1 MDPVATEQKRNN
13 ARQKLMQSIL
23 DLGSRAFSP
32 DTPESSRVEGK
43 KEWDDSIQR
52 QGWPNV
58 PRIKTFNLIAALNIL
73 VRPGHAPPWLRP
85 KLMEAL
91 TLIPLRPDGVRATM
105 EFVFAV
111 HPSSTVKV
119 SEAAVPQK
127 RGANITHEALDMASK
142 LLSVPP
148 SSVTPERWYSSIAP
162 QLLVLLDGNEGPEL
176 TRTASYIIG
185 FGILGRKASGAPGT
199 AGWKYLAEPLLH
211 GIKPPPNAQPTPT
224 EDDDGIVDLSK
235 ERILVKHQDL
245 ATALR
250 RLRSLVV
257 SHPNQ
262 GLSKRLLSPLLP
274 SLWTLSTWKNANA
287 GLAETVCGPASE
299 LLKIYLK
306 LAPSPELV
314 LYLVKNLGY
323 IGGYNQQ
330 SPEWIYKDTGK
341 DEVGIVEAK
350 PQIGGTQTVTPQIT
364 MQDIDGKITKFLDLV
379 TTTMS
384 DADILGAFLELLKRW
399 FKAAR
404 QSKGRNVLVKDESEE
419 AQDPLEQLIEIKAL
433 QSMMEKVP
441 DKLATQPR
449 HILDLVSEIL
459 ASSADTF
466 EDDNDDEV
474 TGVAL
479 SLLNM
484 IVTVPGFQKS
494 RVNPE
499 TLSLI
504 ETSLDKLSK
513 TQTDTGKTANNLR
526 LLLLYRDEI
535 NDPSDSIPS
544 APTDRQIED
553 RKTYSLAISYITAP
567 DSPPPVRSEG
577 LHLIGTLITSHSPIL
592 DIPGIL
598 VLLSSLISDS
608 DEYIYL
614 RIIKL
619 YTLLATSHPKA
630 VTNELLDQFID
641 PKETHSVDARQRFA
655 EALAQVIERLGE
667 TFTGDL
673 AQRVGDGLL
682 SVAGRRA
689 HRAKTEARQEREAK
703 VQARKNKEAAD
714 AWGGEVPDFSEPM
727 TPEEKARNEI
737 LEKIVGGWESKR
749 GSEDI
754 RIRASALGV
763 LGTGMEVNISGL
775 GVRVVNTA
783 VELCV
788 SILQMER
795 ELEQG
800 ILRRA
805 AVMMILEFVKALDKE
820 GEKRLGFG
828 FGEKAREDVKRT
840 LGWVRETDGDG
851 LVRQHAGDVLESL
864 GNWGMRRLAVAA
876 EEEQK
881 AGGGLGMLRGLV
893 VNPVEGVNVS
903 AEVGGR
909 PRIEEIE

>member
-23 DLGSRAFSP
+23 DIGSRAFSP
-32 DTPESSRVEGK
+32 DVPESSRVEGK
-43 KEWDDSIQR
+43 KEWDDAIQ
-52 QGWPNV
+52 
-58 PRIKTFNLIAALNIL
+58 RIKTFNLIAALNIL
-73 VRPGHAPPWLRP
+73 VRPGHAPAWLRP

-127 RGANITHEALDMASK
+127 RGANITHEALEMASK
-142 LLSVPP
+142 LLSICP
-148 SSVTPERWYSSIAP
+148 SSVTPEIWYSSIAP
-162 QLLVLLDGNEGPEL
+162 QLLVLLDGDEGPEL

-199 AGWKYLAEPLLH
+199 AGWKCLAEPLLH
-211 GIKPPPNAQPTPT
+211 AIKPPPNAQPTST

-235 ERILVKHQDL
+235 EMVLVKHQDL
-245 ATALR
+245 VTALR
-250 RLRSLVV
+250 RLKSLVV

-274 SLWTLSTWKNANA
+274 SLWALSTWKSA
-287 GLAETVCGPASE
+287 GSELSDKVCGPASE

-314 LYLVKNLGY
+314 LYLIKNLGY
-323 IGGYNQQ
+323 VGGYSQQ
-330 SPEWIYKDTGK
+330 SPEWVYKETGK
-341 DEVGIVEAK
+341 NEIGIVEAK
-350 PQIGGTQTVTPQIT
+350 PRIGGTPTAPQIT
-364 MQDIDGKITKFLDLV
+364 MEDIETKITKCLDLV

-384 DADILGAFLELLKRW
+384 DADIIGAFLELLKRW

-404 QSKGRNVLVKDESEE
+404 QSRGGNVLIKEESEE
-419 AQDPLEQLIEIKAL
+419 SRDPLEQLIEIKTL

-441 DKLATQPR
+441 DKFVTQPR
-449 HILDLVSEIL
+449 RILDLVSEIL
-459 ASSADTF
+459 ASSAALS
-466 EDDNDDEV
+466 EDEDNEEEV

-494 RVNPE
+494 RVNPD

-513 TQTDTGKTANNLR
+513 SPTDTGKTANNLR
-526 LLLLYRDEI
+526 LLLLYRDQI
-535 NDPSDSIPS
+535 DDPSESLPS

-577 LHLIGTLITSHSPIL
+577 LHLIGTLITSHSPVL

-598 VLLSSLISDS
+598 VMLSSLISDS

-619 YTLLATSHPKA
+619 YTLLAASHPKA
-630 VTNELLDQFID
+630 VTNDLLDQFID

-655 EALAQVIERLGE
+655 EALSQVIERLGE

-689 HRAKTEARQEREAK
+689 HRPKTEARQAREAK
-703 VQARKNKEAAD
+703 LQERKNKEAAD
-714 AWGGEVPDFSEPM
+714 AWGGAVPDFSDPM

-737 LEKIVGGWESKR
+737 LENIVEGWESKR

-763 LGTGMEVNISGL
+763 LGTGMEVNIRGL

-783 VELCV
+783 VELGV

-795 ELEQG
+795 GVEVG

-805 AVMMILEFVKALDKE
+805 AVMMVNEFVKGLDRE
-820 GEKRLGFG
+820 GEGGLGFG
-828 FGEKAREDVKRT
+828 FGEKAREDVMRT
-840 LGWVRETDGDG
+840 LGWVRDTDGDG
-851 LVRQHAGDVLESL
+851 LVRRQAGDVLESL
-864 GNWGMRRLAVAA
+864 EAWGVRRLVRRG
-876 EEEQK
+876 EEEEGRRE
-881 AGGGLGMLRGLV
+881 GGMGMLRGLV
-893 VNPVEGVNVS
+893 VNPVERVNPDVKS
-903 AEVGGR
+903 EVGGR
-909 PRIEEIE
+909 PRIEEME

>member
-23 DLGSRAFSP
+23 DIGSKAFSP
-32 DTPESSRVEGK
+32 DVSEPSRAEGK
-43 KEWDDSIQR
+43 KEWDDAIQ
-52 QGWPNV
+52 
-58 PRIKTFNLIAALNIL
+58 RIKTFNLIAALNIL
-73 VRPGHAPPWLRP
+73 VRPGHSPPWLRP

-91 TLIPLRPDGVRATM
+91 TLVPLRPDGVRATM

-127 RGANITHEALDMASK
+127 RGANITHEALDMATK

-148 SSVTPERWYSSIAP
+148 TSVTPEAWFSSIAP
-162 QLLVLLDGNEGPEL
+162 QLLVLLDGTEGPEL

-199 AGWKYLAEPLLH
+199 AGWKCLAEPLLH
-211 GIKPPPNAQPTPT
+211 AIKPPPNAQSTSA
-224 EDDDGIVDLSK
+224 EDDDEIVDLSK
-235 ERILVKHQDL
+235 ERVLVKYQDL
-245 ATALR
+245 VTALR
-250 RLRSLVV
+250 RLKSLVV

-274 SLWTLSTWKNANA
+274 SLWTLSTWKDVNAD
-287 GLAETVCGPASE
+287 LAETIGKPASE

-314 LYLVKNLGY
+314 LYLIKNLGY
-323 IGGYNQQ
+323 VGGYNQQ
-330 SPEWIYKDTGK
+330 NPEWIYRETGK
-341 DEVGIVEAK
+341 DEIGIVGAK
-350 PQIGGTQTVTPQIT
+350 PRIGVAQPVPPQIT
-364 MQDIDGKITKFLDLV
+364 MEDINGKITKFLDLV

-384 DADILGAFLELLKRW
+384 DADIIGAFLELLKRW

-404 QSKGRNVLVKDESEE
+404 QSKGGNVLIKEE
-419 AQDPLEQLIEIKAL
+419 YEETQDPLEQLIEIKTL

-449 HILDLVSEIL
+449 RMLDLVSEIV
-459 ASSADTF
+459 AGSATLSED
-466 EDDNDDEV
+466 DDNDDEV

-494 RVNPE
+494 RVNPD

-513 TQTDTGKTANNLR
+513 SPTDTGKTANNLR

-535 NDPSDSIPS
+535 NDPSESLPS
-544 APTDRQIED
+544 APTDRQVED

-577 LHLIGTLITSHSPIL
+577 LHLIGTLITSRSPIL

-608 DEYIYL
+608 DEYIYI

-619 YTLLATSHPKA
+619 YTLLASSHPKA

-655 EALAQVIERLGE
+655 EALAQAIERLGE

-682 SVAGRRA
+682 SVAGRRI
-689 HRAKTEARQEREAK
+689 HRPKTEARQARDAK
-703 VQARKNKEAAD
+703 LQERKNKEAAD
-714 AWGGEVPDFSEPM
+714 AWGGEVPDFGDPI
-727 TPEEKARNEI
+727 TPEEKARNEV
-737 LEKIVGGWESKR
+737 LEKIVEGWESKR

-763 LGTGMEVNISGL
+763 LGAGMEVNISGL
-775 GVRVVNTA
+775 GVRIANTA

-805 AVMMILEFVKALDKE
+805 AVMMMHEFVKALDKE
-820 GEKRLGFG
+820 GEGRLGFG

-851 LVRQHAGDVLESL
+851 LVRRQAGDVLESL
-864 GNWGMRRLAVAA
+864 ENWGVRRLVGAS
-876 EEEQK
+876 EEDEAK
-881 AGGGLGMLRGLV
+881 RAGGLGMLRGLV
-893 VNPVEGVNVS
+893 VNPMEEVNVNVNVNTE
-903 AEVGGR
+903 AGGER

>member
-1 MDPVATEQKRNN
+1 MDPVATEQRRNN

-23 DLGSRAFSP
+23 DIGSKAFSP
-32 DTPESSRVEGK
+32 DIPESSRTEGR
-43 KEWDDSIQR
+43 KEWDDAIQR
-52 QGWPNV
+52 
-58 PRIKTFNLIAALNIL
+58 IKAFNLIAALNIL
-73 VRPGHAPPWLRP
+73 VRPGHAPAWLRP

-148 SSVTPERWYSSIAP
+148 SSVTPETWYSGIAP
-162 QLLVLLDGNEGPEL
+162 QLLVLLDGHEGPEL

-199 AGWKYLAEPLLH
+199 AGWKHLAEPLLH
-211 GIKPPPNAQPTPT
+211 AIKPPPNAQPLST
-224 EDDDGIVDLSK
+224 EEDDGIVDLSK
-235 ERILVKHQDL
+235 ERTLVKYQDL
-245 ATALR
+245 TAALR
-250 RLRSLVV
+250 RLKSLVV

-274 SLWTLSTWKNANA
+274 SLWTLSTWKGAS
-287 GLAETVCGPASE
+287 AELTESISKPALE
-299 LLKIYLK
+299 LLKVYLK
-306 LAPSPELV
+306 LAPSTELV
-314 LYLVKNLGY
+314 LYLIKNMGY
-323 IGGYNQQ
+323 VGGYSQQ
-330 SPEWIYKDTGK
+330 SPEWIYRATAK
-341 DEVGIVEAK
+341 DEVGIVEAQ
-350 PQIGGTQTVTPQIT
+350 PRIGGVPSAGPQIT
-364 MQDIDGKITKFLDLV
+364 MEEIDSKITKFLHLV

-384 DADILGAFLELLKRW
+384 DADVIGAFLELLKRW

-404 QSKGRNVLVKDESEE
+404 RSKSGNVLIKEE
-419 AQDPLEQLIEIKAL
+419 FEETRDPLEQLIEIKTL

-449 HILDLVSEIL
+449 RILDLASEIL
-459 ASSADTF
+459 ASSADVS
-466 EDDNDDEV
+466 EDDIDEEV

-494 RVNPE
+494 RVDPD

-504 ETSLDKLSK
+504 ENSLDKISK
-513 TQTDTGKTANNLR
+513 SRTDTGKTANNLR

-535 NDPSDSIPS
+535 NDPSESLPS

-577 LHLIGTLITSHSPIL
+577 LHLIGTLITSNSPVL

-619 YTLLATSHPKA
+619 YTLLATSHPNA

-655 EALAQVIERLGE
+655 EALAQVIERLGK

-689 HRAKTEARQEREAK
+689 RRAKTEARQARDAK
-703 VQARKNKEAAD
+703 LQERKNKEAAD
-714 AWGGEVPDFSEPM
+714 VWGGSVPDFSDPM

-737 LEKIVGGWESKR
+737 LEKIVEGWESKR

-763 LGTGMEVNISGL
+763 LGSAMEVNISGL

-795 ELEQG
+795 ELETG

-820 GEKRLGFG
+820 GGGRLGFG

-840 LGWVRETDGDG
+840 LGWVRETDEDG
-851 LVRQHAGDVLESL
+851 LVRRHAGDLLESL
-864 GNWGMRRLAVAA
+864 ENWGVRRLVVGS
-876 EEEQK
+876 EEDEMK
-881 AGGGLGMLRGLV
+881 RAGGLGMLRGLV
-893 VNPVEGVNVS
+893 VNPVERVNPDVN